1 MVNNM
6 PKVEKT
12 LLNLLESSEELTS
25 TENLIM
31 ESVKELIKEE
41 IKEHI
46 RAKLDENEE
55 IKAEFK
61 KGVEMMMEAK
71 AKEAFS
77 YAIIA
82 KASADLGMEL
92 IPPKLKVE
100 MKEKLAEMLEEEIGE
115 ILI

>member
-1 MVNNM
+1 MSKLDNKLM
-6 PKVEKT
+6 
-12 LLNLLESSEELTS
+12 NLLESSEEIMS
-25 TENLIM
+25 TENLIL
-31 ESVKELIKEE
+31 ESVKDLIKEE

-46 RAKLDENEE
+46 RAKLDENED

-61 KGVEMMMEAK
+61 RGVEMMMEAK

-92 IPPKLKVE
+92 IPPKLKSE
-100 MKEKLAEMLEEEIGE
+100 MKKKIAEILEEEIGE
-115 ILI
+115 ILS